1 MSVKIKQ
8 EVTSKYK
15 AKTNTDN
22 NFTLVGILEK
32 TYTKTLYLKKET
44 KKKPKKQELQIII
57 KSQRKQ
63 KHRDHD
69 W

>member
-15 AKTNTDN
+15 AKTNTYD
-22 NFTLVGILEK
+22 NFTLVGILEN
-32 TYTKTLYLKKET
+32 LYKNYF
-44 KKKPKKQELQIII
+44 KKKTTQELQIII
-57 KSQRKQ
+57 KSKR
-63 KHRDHD
+63 KHRNHD